1 MKLNTGKCRLL
12 IYRHIC
18 EQVWMD
24 IGGDG
29 IQEASNVELLRIL
42 IENRWNSIAMSLI
55 SVPKPKIN

>member
-12 IYRHIC
+12 IYRHIG

-29 IQEASNVELLRIL
+29 IQEASNVELLKIL
-42 IENRWNSIAMSLI
+42 IENL
-55 SVPKPKIN
+55 